1 MDAVS
6 QSAAEAVFR
15 VEGKRV
21 FTSEHA
27 TGPWD
32 PRMQHGGAP
41 SALVT
46 WAAETLSTP
55 CPMRIARISVDLMRP
70 VPIAELNLES
80 EIIREGRKIQLC
92 VIRLL
97 ADGVEVVRASV
108 LKVRK
113 QDVMLPD
120 GVEAE
125 KPLDVAGPDQGR
137 EEHPGGNK
145 FMAGITIHAVKGGFM
160 TPSPSAI
167 WFRCHRPIVEGAPL
181 SQSVRVAAAS
191 DCSNAVS
198 SVLDF
203 RKWLFINAD
212 LTIHMAREPV
222 GEWILLNGEMTLG
235 PDGGGIAVSR
245 LADMQGYFGRA
256 VQSLVVEPR

>member
-6 QSAAEAVFR
+6 QTFSEAVFR
-15 VEGKRV
+15 VDGKRV

-46 WAAETLSTP
+46 WAAEALPTP

-70 VPIAELNLES
+70 VPIAELTLES
-80 EIIREGRKIQLC
+80 EIVREGRKIQLC

-113 QDVMLPD
+113 QDVTFPE
-120 GVEAE
+120 GIEVE

-137 EEHPGGNK
+137 EEHPGGNQ
-145 FMAGITIHAVKGGFM
+145 FMAGITIRAIHGGFM
-160 TPSPSAI
+160 TPAPSAI
-167 WFRCHRPIVEGAPL
+167 WFRCRRPIVEGAPL
-181 SQSVRVAAAS
+181 SQAVRVAAAA

-222 GEWILLNGEMTLG
+222 GHWILLNGEMTLG
-235 PDGGGIAVSR
+235 PNGGGIAVSR

-256 VQSLVVEPR
+256 AQSLVIEPR

>member
-1 MDAVS
+1 MNAAS
-6 QSAAEAVFR
+6 QSVAVFR

-21 FTSEHA
+21 ITSEHA

-46 WAAETLSTP
+46 WAAETLPTAQ
-55 CPMRIARISVDLMRP
+55 PMRIARITVDLMRP
-70 VPIAELNLES
+70 VPVAELALER
-80 EIIREGRKIQLC
+80 EIVREGRKIQVC
-92 VIRLL
+92 AVRLL

-113 QDVMLPD
+113 QDVTFPD
-120 GVEAE
+120 GIDQE
-125 KPLDVAGPDQGR
+125 KPLDVAGPDHGR

-145 FMAGITIHAVKGGFM
+145 FMAGIDIRSIEGGFM
-160 TPSPSAI
+160 TPAPSAI
-167 WFRCHRPIVEGAPL
+167 WFRCRRPVVEGAAM
-181 SQSVRVAAAS
+181 SQAMRTAAAS

-245 LADMQGYFGRA
+245 LADTQGYFGRA